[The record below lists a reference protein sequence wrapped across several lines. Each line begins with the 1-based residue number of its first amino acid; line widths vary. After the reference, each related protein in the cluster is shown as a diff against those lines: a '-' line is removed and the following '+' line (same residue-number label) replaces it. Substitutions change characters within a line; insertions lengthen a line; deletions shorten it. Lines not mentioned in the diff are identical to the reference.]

1 VDEPLDRDVVKGALA
16 GLIGGLVASWVMTQ
30 FTDAWTR
37 AAPGHEST
45 PAGVEQGAR
54 PREERSE
61 DQNANE
67 IIAQRLAVRA
77 LGRRLTRDE
86 LGVAAPAV
94 HYAFGAGM
102 GAAYGAAAEAVDPNP
117 LTGAAWGA
125 LVWLGADRI
134 AMPLIDAS
142 QGPGA
147 YTPEQDAQ
155 GLAAHVVYR
164 DSTEIVRWGVRRL
177 I

>member
-1 VDEPLDRDVVKGALA
+1 MDEPLDRDVVKGALA

-86 LGVAAPAV
+86 LGVAV
-94 HYAFGAGM
+94 
-102 GAAYGAAAEAVDPNP
+102 
-117 LTGAAWGA
+117 T
-125 LVWLGADRI
+125 
-134 AMPLIDAS
+134 S
-142 QGPGA
+142 
-147 YTPEQDAQ
+147 
-155 GLAAHVVYR
+155 
-164 DSTEIVRWGVRRL
+164 
-177 I
+177 